1 MEVIKTVGV
10 VGAGVIGASW
20 TALFLYKG
28 FKVKVYDPYPIDE
41 VVFKKRISAN
51 LNDLLALD
59 QNVGQ
64 SQSLSDVLLHLEIF
78 NHLKDAVSDVD
89 FIQENAPE
97 RLDVNQ
103 QIYQEITA

>member
-41 VVFKKRISAN
+41 AVFKKRISAN

-59 QNVGQ
+59 QNAEPSY
-64 SQSLSDVLLHLEIF
+64 SQQDVLLHLKL
-78 NHLKDAVSDVD
+78 HLL
-89 FIQENAPE
+89 I
-97 RLDVNQ
+97 
-103 QIYQEITA
+103 I